1 MTILINYIPLI
12 SGITLIGYFFSNS
25 LLFLEK
31 DGKIELIKKY
41 KIFAIQVSV
50 LWFISSSIL
59 LLYTLNQVIDGLYD
73 LQTIFSFI
81 TQTGL
86 GKALAIQS
94 GCAFALM
101 ILTPTI
107 KKNGGALLLLIVAL
121 IGFVA
126 PLFESHS
133 GDAGL
138 HGLAIGSII
147 FHLSSLALWIGSL
160 IALAFLDQSTR
171 KLFLARFNSLAL
183 WLSVIVLLSGLVN
196 AWTRMNFQSAWS
208 SGYAE
213 ILLIKT
219 SLVFVLLIFAGFIRQ
234 NFAKRKLVRPIFIFE
249 IALLLLISLLGTW
262 LSESE
267 PPSRGDQLSND
278 DLRSL
283 AITGIRFPEN
293 PDTWQLLRAYE
304 ADGLIL
310 GGLIL
315 VTALYIAGVLRL
327 SRRGVKWPVGR
338 TVSFA
343 LGISAIDYAT
353 SGGLGLYAYFS
364 FSHHMIAHMVL
375 GMIAPI
381 GIILGAPITLALRAL
396 PAGRVDGERGV
407 RGLLVSILESRFTG
421 IISNPI
427 VALAIFDGSLFALYF
442 TSIFETLMSSHIG
455 HIAMSLHFV
464 FAGALFFHV
473 IIGIDPTPKKYPFIF
488 RIVILF
494 AAMSIHA
501 FFSIA
506 LLSSTTV
513 IGESYYQTLATPW
526 VTDLL
531 GDQKIG
537 ASFGWAMG
545 EIPILLALI
554 ATFIQWMR
562 SDSREAARYDRNS
575 ARAKSQ
581 GKKDQLD
588 EYNDYLQSLANR
600 DKRMD

>member
-1 MTILINYIPLI
+1 MTIVINFLPLI
-12 SGITLIGYFFSNS
+12 SGIALIGYFFANS

-31 DGKIELIKKY
+31 NGEIQLINKY

-50 LWFISSSIL
+50 LWFVSSVIL

-73 LQTIFSFI
+73 VQTIFSFI

-86 GKALAIQS
+86 GTALAIQS
-94 GCAFALM
+94 GCALALM

-107 KKNGGALLLLIVAL
+107 KKNGGALLLLLVAL

-147 FHLSSLALWIGSL
+147 FHLSSLSLWIGSL
-160 IALAFLDQSTR
+160 IALAFLDQSSR
-171 KLFLARFNSLAL
+171 KLFLARFSALAL
-183 WLSVIVLLSGLVN
+183 WLSLIVLLSGVLN

-219 SLVFVLLIFAGFIRQ
+219 SFVVVLLIFAGFIRQ
-234 NFAKRKLVRPIFIFE
+234 NFAKRKLDRPIFIFE

-267 PPSRGDQLSND
+267 PPSRGDPLSSD

-293 PDTWQLLRAYE
+293 PDTWQLISAYE

-338 TVSFA
+338 TISFA

-407 RGLLVSILESRFTG
+407 RGLLVSILDSRFTG

-513 IGESYYQTLATPW
+513 IGEGYYQTLATPW

-531 GDQKIG
+531 ADQRIG

-545 EIPILLALI
+545 EIPILLALV

-562 SDSREAARYDRNS
+562 SDSKEAARYDRNS
-575 ARAKSQ
+575 ERAKSQ

-588 EYNDYLQSLANR
+588 EYNDYLQNLANR

>member
-1 MTILINYIPLI
+1 MAIVINFLPLL

-25 LLFLEK
+25 LLF
-31 DGKIELIKKY
+31 IEENGRIQLIKKY
-41 KIFAIQVSV
+41 KRFAIQVSI
-50 LWFISSSIL
+50 LWFVSSVIL
-59 LLYTLNQVIDGLYD
+59 LLRTLYQVIGASYD
-73 LQTIFSFI
+73 LQTIYSFI

-86 GKALAIQS
+86 GKALAVQS
-94 GCAFALM
+94 ACALVLM
-101 ILTPTI
+101 AFTPTM
-107 KKNGGALLLLIVAL
+107 KKNGGALVLLLIAL

-133 GDAGL
+133 GDSGL

-147 FHLSSLALWIGSL
+147 FHLTSLSLWVGSLLALL
-160 IALAFLDQSTR
+160 FLDQGGR
-171 KLFLARFNSLAL
+171 KSFLARFSALAL
-183 WLSVIVLLSGLVN
+183 WLSLIVVISGVIN
-196 AWTRMNFQSAWS
+196 AWTRMNFKSAWS
-208 SGYAE
+208 GNYAE

-219 SLVFVLLIFAGFIRQ
+219 AFVVLLLIFAGFIRQ
-234 NFAKRKLVRPIFIFE
+234 NFAKRKLDRPVFIFE
-249 IALLLLISLLGTW
+249 IALLLLISFLGTW

-267 PPSRGDQLSND
+267 PPSRGDQLSSD
-278 DLRSL
+278 DLRAL

-293 PDTWQLLRAYE
+293 PDTWQLIRGYE

-315 VTALYIAGVLRL
+315 ITALYIAGVVRL
-327 SRRGVKWPVGR
+327 ARRGVKWPVGR
-338 TVSFA
+338 TIAFA

-407 RGLLVSILESRFTG
+407 RGLLVSILDTRFVG

-455 HIAMSLHFV
+455 HIVMSLHFV

-473 IIGIDPTPKKYPFIF
+473 IIGIDPTPKQYPFIF

-513 IGESYYQTLATPW
+513 IGESYYQNLATPW

-531 GDQKIG
+531 ADQRIG

-575 ARAKSQ
+575 ERAKSQ

-588 EYNDYLQSLANR
+588 EYNDYLQNLANR
-600 DKRMD
+600 DRRMD